1 MENRLFTHFI
11 DMVTELFKLEQA
23 MWRTNEPGDV
33 ARYMQY
39 RERVE
44 QELQWLDSQRK
55 KALLRINPP
64 FNI

>member
-1 MENRLFTHFI
+1 MDNHLFTNFL
-11 DMVTELFKLEQA
+11 DMVTRLFQLEQT
-23 MWRTNEPGDV
+23 MWRTNAPGDI
-33 ARYMQY
+33 AAYMQY

-44 QELQWLDSQRK
+44 QEIQWLDSQRK

>member
-11 DMVTELFKLEQA
+11 DMVTELFKLEQT
-23 MWRTNEPGDV
+23 MWRTNDPGDI

-44 QELQWLDSQRK
+44 QELQWLGSQRK